1 MNAVSAGRGALCKCC
16 YCCSPSG
23 CAGKHSQAGRGRLEQ
38 TEDLERCCLSDSTL
52 AAGEAP
58 PEPLISF
65 ACLNML
71 FRQFYF
77 SIPLLIPS
85 IFFIAFT
92 LLPLRGL
99 VGLHESISPAK
110 HLKILGR
117 RMLWQCRTLLDYC
130 RLWGAGMR
138 SWLTTKPVVTSY
150 SDVQQPFQIWSC
162 TYNDVRHPGSF
173 PCLKS
178 LSGEN

>member
-1 MNAVSAGRGALCKCC
+1 MRCLRGEELCASAVTAAALRGVLG
-16 YCCSPSG
+16 STL
-23 CAGKHSQAGRGRLEQ
+23 QAGWGRLEQ

-85 IFFIAFT
+85 IF
-92 LLPLRGL
+92 LL
-99 VGLHESISPAK
+99 
-110 HLKILGR
+110 HLLYS
-117 RMLWQCRTLLDYC
+117 LSED
-130 RLWGAGMR
+130 LWGYMNPYR
-138 SWLTTKPVVTSY
+138 LPST
-150 SDVQQPFQIWSC
+150 
-162 TYNDVRHPGSF
+162 
-173 PCLKS
+173 LKS
-178 LSGEN
+178 LGGGCCGSAARC